1 MSTINTLNT
10 INMDEQAI
18 MDMNV
23 YLPTVH
29 KLLFIEK
36 VTELEWLFRVEYKK
50 GSVEAG
56 QFMQV
61 SLPGVGEAPISI
73 ANLTWRKVILIS
85 LLEKLE
91 KLQTRFSN

>member
-36 VTELEWLFRVEYKK
+36 VT
-50 GSVEAG
+50 
-56 QFMQV
+56 
-61 SLPGVGEAPISI
+61 
-73 ANLTWRKVILIS
+73 
-85 LLEKLE
+85 
-91 KLQTRFSN
+91 